1 MMRLSSVSPGRVHI
15 VGGGRF
21 SPKILIA
28 VVGLVA
34 GLAVLFGV
42 GLKGSM
48 VYYLSVGEFL
58 DREGRED
65 LGENFRVNGNVVAG
79 SIERTP
85 GRMGAKFR
93 MTDGKRELAVVYAK
107 ETPDTFTDGS
117 EVVVEGKIGA
127 DDRFVAQTL
136 LSKCPS
142 KYESSAAGRDA
153 LKATLEK
160 KAGHAP
166 AGSTGGR

>member
-1 MMRLSSVSPGRVHI
+1 VA
-15 VGGGRF
+15 GGRF

-34 GLAVLFGV
+34 VLAILFVV

-58 DREGRED
+58 DRQGRED
-65 LGENFRVNGNVVAG
+65 LGESFRVNGNVVAG
-79 SIERTP
+79 SVERTP
-85 GRMGAKFR
+85 GRLGARFR
-93 MTDGKRELAVVYAK
+93 MTDGKRELAVVYAR
-107 ETPDTFTDGS
+107 ETPDTFVDGS
-117 EVVVEGKIGA
+117 EVVVEGRLGA

-153 LKATLEK
+153 IKATLER

-166 AGSTGGR
+166 SGSPGGR